1 MLFAYVKSSSF
12 THVILRLEKFC
23 QQKLKQ
29 SFEAKILLA
38 EYGRPHKRETLQ
50 KGGKNGH
57 VTSPIISWQSSWH
70 KAATQNKGNKEINT
84 KGAETKKKFT
94 GSYPEVNPTEGGI
107 CAATKPEKKF
117 KIFKSYVW

>member
-38 EYGRPHKRETLQ
+38 EYGRPHKREMLQ

-57 VTSPIISWQSSWH
+57 VTSPIISWH
-70 KAATQNKGNKEINT
+70 KAATQNKGNEEINT

-94 GSYPEVNPTEGGI
+94 GS
-107 CAATKPEKKF
+107 
-117 KIFKSYVW
+117 